1 MDLVDADA
9 SWSAASARVTRA
21 SISRA
26 SFIARNLATSERAS
40 ASSRSP
46 DAPNATSSFSDDP
59 RVADETAAARS
70 ARRASTDD
78 DAAVVSARMSRATS
92 AASRSAGGAATI
104 ACGAS
109 N

>member
-46 DAPNATSSFSDDP
+46 DAPNSSFSDDP